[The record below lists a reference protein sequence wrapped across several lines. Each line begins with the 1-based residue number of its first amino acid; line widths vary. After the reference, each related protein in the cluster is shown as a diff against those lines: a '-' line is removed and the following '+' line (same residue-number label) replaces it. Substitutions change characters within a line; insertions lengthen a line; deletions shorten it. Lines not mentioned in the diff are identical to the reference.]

1 VTKTP
6 PIDIG
11 ASVRARL
18 SRLARERGEDFQLV
32 LTRYANER
40 LLFRLASSKHADRFV
55 LKGATLFTLWT
66 GKPHRATRDLDL
78 LGFGEPGVGHVR
90 EVFVEVLAL
99 DVVDDG
105 VRFDLGSLA
114 VGLIRE
120 EQEYGGVR
128 VELIARITNAQVR
141 LQVDVGFGDAITPEA
156 SVVEFPPLLDFPAPR
171 LLAYPRETVVSEKL
185 EAMVQLGM
193 ANSRMKDFYDVAVL
207 ARSFDFDGALLA
219 RAIRA
224 TFERRTTAL
233 PTTAPVALTPAFA
246 EDAAKQTQWSGFVR
260 KAGVRD
266 ASTLAET
273 VAAVRAFVEAPLAA
287 AASGTPAPG
296 TWRAGG
302 AWGQVTPRPIS

>member
-1 VTKTP
+1 MTKTP
-6 PIDIG
+6 PKDIG

-40 LLFRLASSKHADRFV
+40 LLFRLASSTHAQRFV
-55 LKGATLFTLWT
+55 LKGAALFTLWT

-78 LGFGEPGVGHVR
+78 LGFGDPGVHHVR
-90 EVFVEVLAL
+90 EVFAEVLAL
-99 DVVDDG
+99 DVPDDG
-105 VRFDLGSLA
+105 VRFDCESIT

-128 VELIARITNAQVR
+128 VELVARITNAQVR
-141 LQVDVGFGDAITPEA
+141 LQVDVGFGDVITPEA
-156 SVVEFPPLLDFPAPR
+156 SAVEFPPLLDFPAPKLR
-171 LLAYPRETVVSEKL
+171 AYPRETVVAEKL

-207 ARSFDFDGALLA
+207 ARDFDFEGELLV

-224 TFERRTTAL
+224 TFERRKTAL
-233 PTTAPVALTPAFA
+233 PTTTPVALTPTFA
-246 EDAAKQTQWSGFVR
+246 EDATKKTQWAGFVR

-266 ASTLAET
+266 VVSLSET
-273 VAAVRAFVEAPLAA
+273 IAAVRAFVEAPLVSSAN
-287 AASGTPAPG
+287 GHPAPA
-296 TWRAGG
+296 TWRADGP
-302 AWGQVTPRPIS
+302 WG

>member
-1 VTKTP
+1 MTQSP
-6 PIDIG
+6 PKDIG

-40 LLFRLASSKHADRFV
+40 LLFRLASSRHADRFV
-55 LKGATLFTLWT
+55 LKGAALFVLWT

-78 LGFGEPGVGHVR
+78 LGLGDPGVDHARQVFA
-90 EVFVEVLAL
+90 EVVAL
-99 DVVDDG
+99 DVADDG

-114 VGLIRE
+114 VSLIRE

-128 VELIARITNAQVR
+128 VELVARITNAQVR

-171 LLAYPRETVVSEKL
+171 MRAYPRETVVAEKL

-207 ARSFDFDGALLA
+207 ARDFDFDGALLA

-224 TFERRTTAL
+224 TFERRKTAL
-233 PTTAPVALTPAFA
+233 PTTTPVALTAAFA
-246 EDAAKQTQWSGFVR
+246 EDSMKKTQWSGFLR
-260 KAGVRD
+260 KAGVDD
-266 ASTLAET
+266 AGSLAET
-273 VAAVRAFVEAPLAA
+273 IAVVRAFVEAPLASA
-287 AASGTPAPG
+287 ARRTPRPG
-296 TWRAGG
+296 TWRRGG
-302 AWGQVTPRPIS
+302 AWG